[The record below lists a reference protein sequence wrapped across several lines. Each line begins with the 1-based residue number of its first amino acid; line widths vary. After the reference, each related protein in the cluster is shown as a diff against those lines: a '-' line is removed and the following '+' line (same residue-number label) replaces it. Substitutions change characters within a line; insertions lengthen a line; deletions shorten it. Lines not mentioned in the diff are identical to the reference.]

1 MSNIRVKI
9 NINKQMKSAYQTA
22 IYFSIFTILT
32 GCVREIPNTS
42 NFEPQVFISGF
53 LTNGTKHVTVKIQ
66 RTVPVD
72 NLNLDPIN
80 DAQISLYTKD
90 SSGEINLM
98 TSSFNVTNGTYR
110 SSEEIT
116 SVVGDSYWIEIQ
128 LADGTSF
135 KSDEEIL
142 KEGVIIKDIEIT
154 NELNRVVF
162 ADPPDDINFYLINL
176 VFFRNGSVEL
186 EINELTNDVLF
197 NGNENATFDSSEFL
211 IADPDEVHVTIANL
225 NYNTY
230 QFYFNQ
236 FEQFENQI
244 TNAGSEEDPG
254 QLFLPP
260 PANLTGNIMNMSNN
274 TRTLGFF
281 GVQSTTQFIKVF

>member
-1 MSNIRVKI
+1 
-9 NINKQMKSAYQTA
+9 MKSIYQIA
-22 IYFSIFTILT
+22 IYLSIFTILT
-32 GCVREIPNTS
+32 GCVREIPNAS

-72 NLNLDPIN
+72 NLSLDPIN
-80 DAQISLYTKD
+80 DAQISLYTKY
-90 SSGEINLM
+90 SSGEINLI
-98 TSSFNVTNGTYR
+98 TSSFDIANGTYR
-110 SSEEIT
+110 SSEMIT
-116 SVVGDSYWIEIQ
+116 TVVGNSYWIEIQ

-142 KEGVIIKDIEIT
+142 KDGVIIKDIEIT

-176 VFFRNGSVEL
+176 LFFRNGSLDL
-186 EINELTNDVLF
+186 ETNELTNDVLF
-197 NGNENATFDSSEFL
+197 NGNDNATFDSTEFL
-211 IADPDEVHVTIANL
+211 VDNPQEVHVSISNL
-225 NYNTY
+225 NFNTY
-230 QFYFNQ
+230 QFYLNQ
-236 FEQFENQI
+236 FAQFENQI

-260 PANLTGNIMNMSNN
+260 PANLTGNIMNTSSN
-274 TRTLGFF
+274 TRALGFF
-281 GVQSTTQFIKVF
+281 GVQSTTQFIKDF